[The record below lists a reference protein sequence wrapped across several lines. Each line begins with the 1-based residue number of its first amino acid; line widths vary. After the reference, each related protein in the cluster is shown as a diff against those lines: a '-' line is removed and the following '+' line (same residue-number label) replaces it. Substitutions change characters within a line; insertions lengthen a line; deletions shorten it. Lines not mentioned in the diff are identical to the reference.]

1 MRLTPQAVLGLG
13 AIVFGVLLTLDN
25 LHLADTWRYVR
36 YWPFVVI
43 AAGLVQLLVSESR
56 SGRIVGVIVMSV
68 GAILTAEHVYG
79 MPVDVDDFWPLGLI
93 AIGVLV
99 LTRAR
104 QRAAESSPAG
114 SGASGGAAPE
124 RPPWDVAGQSG
135 PGLSASL
142 DSGAPQPSDPPSVC
156 GFTTTTD
163 QVVNE
168 FAVWAGK
175 QRRNASSAFRRAEL
189 TAVMGGIELDLR
201 AASTATGE
209 AVIDVFVMWGGVE
222 IWVPP
227 DWAVSN
233 QVSLLMGGAEDKSTG
248 TQNARHRLIVRGFV
262 IMGGLEIKT

>member
-13 AIVFGVLLTLDN
+13 AIVFGIMLTLDN
-25 LHLADTWRYVR
+25 LHVADTWRYVR
-36 YWPFVVI
+36 YWPFVVV
-43 AAGLVQLLVSESR
+43 AAGLVQLVGAESR
-56 SGRIVGVIVMSV
+56 SGRIVGVIVMFV
-68 GAILTAEHVYG
+68 GGVLTAENVYG
-79 MPVDVDDFWPLGLI
+79 MAVDIGDFWPLALI

-104 QRAAESSPAG
+104 QRSGDGAVPAASSNAGIPPPRAPWDAPPAAG
-114 SGASGGAAPE
+114 GASAGVFEHGA
-124 RPPWDVAGQSG
+124 
-135 PGLSASL
+135 SAQ
-142 DSGAPQPSDPPSVC
+142 ADPPAVG

-168 FAVWAGK
+168 FAIWAGK
-175 QRRNASSAFRRAEL
+175 QRRNASPAFRKGEL
-189 TAVMGGIELDLR
+189 TAIMGGVELDLR
-201 AASTATGE
+201 AATTATGE

-227 DWAVSN
+227 EWAVSN